1 MLPISIGDVLKYI
14 LNVSGAILFSRYLSV
29 INSLSGN
36 LRGVLLMF
44 IATICFSL
52 MHALIRH
59 MSTELHPFEL
69 AFFRNLFGLIVVMP
83 WFVRYGL
90 RPLQTK
96 RFGLHAL
103 RSGINVMA
111 MLMFFYA
118 LSVTPLADVAAL
130 SFTAPIFA
138 TVLAIVILKEVVG
151 RRRWAAILFGFC
163 GTLVLLRP
171 GLEMVGQGQI
181 LVVVSALFWAC
192 SLIVIKILAR
202 TESSV
207 TIITYLILLMAPL
220 SAIPAVMVWQ
230 TPSVE
235 QLGVMAL
242 MGILGTFG
250 QLLMTQAL
258 KEGDTNVVMPLDF
271 LKMIWAVLLGFFI
284 FGEVPG
290 IFTWLGG
297 AMIFSS
303 ITYIAYR
310 EHKVRQV
317 RPAEAV
323 SRPADQ

>member
-1 MLPISIGDVLKYI
+1 
-14 LNVSGAILFSRYLSV
+14 LFHRYSKV
-29 INSLSGN
+29 INNLSSN
-36 LRGVLLMF
+36 LRGVLFMF

-59 MSTELHPFEL
+59 MSGELHPFEL
-69 AFFRNLFGLIVVMP
+69 AFFRNLFGLLVVLP

-90 RPLQTK
+90 RPLKTK
-96 RFGLHAL
+96 RLSLHAI
-103 RSGINVMA
+103 RAGINVTA

-138 TVLAIVILKEVVG
+138 TVLAVLILGEIVG
-151 RRRWAAILFGFC
+151 PRRWAAILFGFC

-171 GLEMVGQGQI
+171 GFEIVTYGQI
-181 LVVVSALFWAC
+181 LVVVSASFWAC
-192 SLIVIKILAR
+192 ALIIIKILAR

-220 SAIPAVMVWQ
+220 SAIPAAMVWS

-258 KEGDTNVVMPLDF
+258 KEGDTNVIMPLDF

-284 FGEVPG
+284 FGEIPE
-290 IFTWLGG
+290 IFTWVGG

-310 EHKVRQV
+310 EHKVRKV
-317 RPAEAV
+317 GPAEAV

>member
-1 MLPISIGDVLKYI
+1 MISG
-14 LNVSGAILFSRYLSV
+14 
-29 INSLSGN
+29 LSGN
-36 LRGVLLMF
+36 LRGVLLML

-69 AFFRNLFGLIVVMP
+69 AFFRNLFGLLVVMP

-90 RPLQTK
+90 RPLKTK
-96 RFGLHAL
+96 RLGLHGL
-103 RSGINVMA
+103 RAGINVMA

-138 TVLAIVILKEVVG
+138 TVLAIVVLKEVVG

-171 GLEMVGQGQI
+171 GFEMVSQGQI

-192 SLIVIKILAR
+192 ALIVIKILGR

-207 TIITYLILLMAPL
+207 TITTYLILLMAPL
-220 SAIPAVMVWQ
+220 SAIPAAMVWR
-230 TPSVE
+230 TPTVD
-235 QLGVMAL
+235 QLSVMAL
-242 MGILGTFG
+242 MGVLGTFG

-317 RPAEAV
+317 GPAEAV
-323 SRPADQ
+323 SRPVDQ

>member
-1 MLPISIGDVLKYI
+1 MISG
-14 LNVSGAILFSRYLSV
+14 
-29 INSLSGN
+29 LSGN
-36 LRGVLLMF
+36 LRGVLLML

-69 AFFRNLFGLIVVMP
+69 AFFRNLFGLLVVMP

-90 RPLQTK
+90 RPLKTK
-96 RFGLHAL
+96 RLGLHGL
-103 RSGINVMA
+103 RAGINVMA

-171 GLEMVGQGQI
+171 GFEMVSQGQI

-192 SLIVIKILAR
+192 ALIVIKILGR

-207 TIITYLILLMAPL
+207 TITTYLILLMAPL
-220 SAIPAVMVWQ
+220 SAIPAAMVWR
-230 TPSVE
+230 TPTVD
-235 QLGVMAL
+235 QLSVMAL
-242 MGILGTFG
+242 MGVLGTFG

-317 RPAEAV
+317 GPAEAV

>member
-1 MLPISIGDVLKYI
+1 M
-14 LNVSGAILFSRYLSV
+14 
-29 INSLSGN
+29 
-36 LRGVLLMF
+36 
-44 IATICFSL
+44 
-52 MHALIRH
+52 
-59 MSTELHPFEL
+59 
-69 AFFRNLFGLIVVMP
+69 
-83 WFVRYGL
+83 
-90 RPLQTK
+90 
-96 RFGLHAL
+96 
-103 RSGINVMA
+103 
-111 MLMFFYA
+111 
-118 LSVTPLADVAAL
+118 
-130 SFTAPIFA
+130 
-138 TVLAIVILKEVVG
+138 LAIVILKEVVG
-151 RRRWAAILFGFC
+151 RRRWVAILFGFS

-171 GLEMVGQGQI
+171 GFEMVSQGQI

-192 SLIVIKILAR
+192 ALIVIKILGR

-207 TIITYLILLMAPL
+207 TITTYLILLMAPL
-220 SAIPAVMVWQ
+220 SAIPAAMVWR
-230 TPSVE
+230 TPTVE
-235 QLGVMAL
+235 QLSVMAL

-310 EHKVRQV
+310 EYKVRQV
-317 RPAEAV
+317 GPAEAV

>member
-1 MLPISIGDVLKYI
+1 M
-14 LNVSGAILFSRYLSV
+14 FHRYLKV
-29 INSLSGN
+29 INNLSSN
-36 LRGVLLMF
+36 LRGVLFMF

-59 MSTELHPFEL
+59 MSGELHPFEL
-69 AFFRNLFGLIVVMP
+69 AFFRNLFGLLVVLP

-90 RPLQTK
+90 RPLKTK
-96 RFGLHAL
+96 RLSLHAI
-103 RSGINVMA
+103 RAGINVMA

-138 TVLAIVILKEVVG
+138 TVLAVLILGEIVGL
-151 RRRWAAILFGFC
+151 RRWAAILFGFC

-171 GLEMVGQGQI
+171 GFEIVTYGQI
-181 LVVVSALFWAC
+181 LVVVSASFWAC
-192 SLIVIKILAR
+192 ALIVIKILAR

-220 SAIPAVMVWQ
+220 SAIPAAMVWS

-258 KEGDTNVVMPLDF
+258 KEGDTNVIMPLDF

-284 FGEVPG
+284 FGEIPE
-290 IFTWLGG
+290 IFTWVGG

-310 EHKVRQV
+310 EHKVRKV
-317 RPAEAV
+317 GPAEAV

>member
-1 MLPISIGDVLKYI
+1 MISG
-14 LNVSGAILFSRYLSV
+14 
-29 INSLSGN
+29 LSGN
-36 LRGVLLMF
+36 LRGVLLML

-59 MSTELHPFEL
+59 MSTQLHPFEL
-69 AFFRNLFGLIVVMP
+69 AFFRNLFGLLVVMP

-90 RPLQTK
+90 RPLKTK
-96 RFGLHAL
+96 RLGLHGL
-103 RSGINVMA
+103 RAGINVMA

-171 GLEMVGQGQI
+171 GFEMVSQGQI

-192 SLIVIKILAR
+192 ALIVIKILGR

-207 TIITYLILLMAPL
+207 TITTYLILLMAPL
-220 SAIPAVMVWQ
+220 SAIPAAMVWR
-230 TPSVE
+230 TPTVE
-235 QLGVMAL
+235 QLSVMAL
-242 MGILGTFG
+242 MGVLGTFG

-317 RPAEAV
+317 GPAEAV

>member
-1 MLPISIGDVLKYI
+1 MISG
-14 LNVSGAILFSRYLSV
+14 
-29 INSLSGN
+29 LSGN
-36 LRGVLLMF
+36 LRGVLLML

-59 MSTELHPFEL
+59 MSTQLHPFEL
-69 AFFRNLFGLIVVMP
+69 AFFRNLFGLLVVMP

-90 RPLQTK
+90 RPLKTK
-96 RFGLHAL
+96 RLGLHGL
-103 RSGINVMA
+103 RAGINVMA

-138 TVLAIVILKEVVG
+138 TVLAIVVLKEVVG

-171 GLEMVGQGQI
+171 GFEMVSQGQI
-181 LVVVSALFWAC
+181 LVVVSASFWAC
-192 SLIVIKILAR
+192 ALIVIKILGR

-207 TIITYLILLMAPL
+207 TITTYLILLMAPL
-220 SAIPAVMVWQ
+220 SAIPAAMVWR
-230 TPSVE
+230 TPTVE
-235 QLGVMAL
+235 QLSLMAL
-242 MGILGTFG
+242 MGVLGTFG

-303 ITYIAYR
+303 NFK
-310 EHKVRQV
+310 E
-317 RPAEAV
+317 
-323 SRPADQ
+323 